1 MRMKLQKNQSPIDL
15 HTPAQRAFLSDENE
29 NCKQYADGM
38 IAADAPLPVTLSWD
52 ADAPGPYTVRVSEN
66 EDLTDA
72 RVFTTDVPTLD
83 VRNLKLG
90 TRYYW
95 TVNEETPE
103 SFTTSDVAPRN
114 LSVGGVMNV
123 RDLGGWKTTD
133 GKRVK
138 QGWVYRTSA
147 LDYYSD
153 SEKKMKNCVDEDG
166 LRTMR
171 ELGIRTEID
180 LRVAHDGDP
189 GYPPEGKTESV
200 LGAGVNYLHCPI
212 LLGPEN
218 YLNSVDS
225 LKTVFHTLSDRK
237 NYPVAYHCAVGADRT
252 GAVTYLILGLLGV
265 GDCDLMRD
273 YLWTN
278 FSNQQMYRPPINRG
292 YKVTVDEA
300 PGETTR
306 EKVRYILTEKI
317 GVPEEDLDRVVEL
330 LTE

>member
-1 MRMKLQKNQSPIDL
+1 MKPHKIESPVDL
-15 HTPAQRAFLSDENE
+15 HTPAQRAFLSDGIE
-29 NCKQYADGM
+29 NCEQYADGF
-38 IAADAPLPVTLSWD
+38 APADAPLPVTLSWD
-52 ADAPGPYTVRVSEN
+52 ADAPGPFTVRVSEN
-66 EDLTDA
+66 EDLTGA
-72 RVFTTDVPTLD
+72 RVFTTDAPTLD
-83 VRNLKLG
+83 VYNLKIG
-90 TRYYW
+90 ARYYW

-103 SFTTSDVAPRN
+103 SFTTADAAPRN

-123 RDLGGWKTTD
+123 RDLGGWKTVD
-133 GKRVK
+133 GKRVR
-138 QGWVYRTSA
+138 QGLLFRTSA
-147 LDYYSD
+147 LDCYSE
-153 SEKKMKNCVDEDG
+153 SERKMKDLVTPDG
-166 LRTMR
+166 KSTLTNQI
-171 ELGIRTEID
+171 GIRTEID
-180 LRVAHDGDP
+180 LRRDHESES
-189 GYPPEGKTESV
+189 GYPPEGKTEST
-200 LGAGVNYLHCPI
+200 LGEGVRYLHCPI

-225 LKTVFHTLSDRK
+225 LRTIFKTLADPA

-300 PGETTR
+300 PGITTR